1 MAARSPGGT
10 GGERGIG
17 RSKGRKQKEEKQ
29 KKLEIEGEK
38 GAKRVTFKGIERA
51 ESMSLTEIV
60 REVRK
65 ETEKEIKL
73 VKESLTAKEKE
84 EEAK

>member
-1 MAARSPGGT
+1 MAARSPGET
-10 GGERGIG
+10 EGERGIG

-38 GAKRVTFKGIERA
+38 GAKRVTFKEIERA

-60 REVRK
+60 REVRE

>member
-10 GGERGIG
+10 GGEREIG

-38 GAKRVTFKGIERA
+38 GAKRVTFKRIERA

-60 REVRK
+60 RE

>member
-17 RSKGRKQKEEKQ
+17 RSKERKQKEEKQ

-38 GAKRVTFKGIERA
+38 GAKRVTFKAIERA

-60 REVRK
+60 KEVRE
-65 ETEKEIKL
+65 ETKKKIKL
-73 VKESLTAKEKE
+73 VKESLTAKEKK

>member
-1 MAARSPGGT
+1 MGR
-10 GGERGIG
+10 GE

-38 GAKRVTFKGIERA
+38 SAKRVTFKGIERA

-60 REVRK
+60 REVRE

>member
-1 MAARSPGGT
+1 MAARSPGET

-17 RSKGRKQKEEKQ
+17 RSKGRKQKKEKQ

-38 GAKRVTFKGIERA
+38 SAKRVTFKGIERA